1 MSSDIAWRS
10 FDEALA
16 NLADP
21 KLEDVVRGAEDFAR
35 SILPMPADGR
45 PGCVFTEVARKLLVL
60 VITVLKM
67 EGCSNLCLDTVLD
80 AVSDEDAIVAVCHR
94 AAAESRYVEVF
105 GGFPDL
111 CIRTIAERR
120 KVFWHYQA
128 YAVKALQSEP
138 VKGKLFIF

>member
-21 KLEDVVRGAEDFAR
+21 KLEDVVRGAEDFTR
-35 SILPMPADGR
+35 SILPMPADG
-45 PGCVFTEVARKLLVL
+45 PGCYFTEVARRLLVL
-60 VITVLKM
+60 VITVLKL
-67 EGCSNLCLDTVLD
+67 EGCSNLCLGTVLD
-80 AVSDEDAIVAVCHR
+80 AVSDEDAIVAVRHR

-111 CIRTIAERR
+111 CIRDIEERR
-120 KVFWHYQA
+120 KTFWHFQA
-128 YAVKALQSEP
+128 YAVKGLQSEP
-138 VKGKLFIF
+138 AKGKLFIF